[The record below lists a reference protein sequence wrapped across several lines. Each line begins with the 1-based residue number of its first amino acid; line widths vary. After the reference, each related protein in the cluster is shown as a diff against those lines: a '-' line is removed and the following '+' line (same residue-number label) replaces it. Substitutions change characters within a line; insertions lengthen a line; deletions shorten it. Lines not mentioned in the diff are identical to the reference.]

1 MATWNYT
8 KKIIM
13 DNKSVEGREA
23 HEHEFQDTN
32 SYQDWYFEQ
41 IEAGLADPNRGFVHL
56 KLAADTVYEILVT
69 DQTQADSYIAMAY
82 AVAERIGY
90 PLSATVVDVDYATDT
105 IPDNFFNII

>member
-1 MATWNYT
+1 
-8 KKIIM
+8 M

-23 HEHEFQDTN
+23 HEHIN

-41 IEAGLADPNRGFVHL
+41 IEAGLADPNRVFVHF

-82 AVAERIGY
+82 AVADRIGD

-105 IPDNFFNII
+105 DIL